1 MELGEATSV
10 FETLRQTFSR
20 VAEGSAGQ
28 ELTACTELL
37 AKLKKTVSV
46 YSICNEPNK
55 LLLARETLE
64 IGALTSI
71 LTHDVPAFERYV
83 TQLKTYYVDYQTFL
97 PKSTRTQAVQGLY
110 LLHLLSVDRIG
121 EFHTELEVIPVADHE
136 AEHIRTAIEF
146 ERHMMDGNYAILTQ
160 NVKRPQYFSFFMDQ
174 LMETVRSKVATA
186 MEKSYSEFSAKE
198 AAKMLM
204 LSSVADLAE
213 FAKHENERKAQRE
226 AAAAEDETVAVKA
239 ALDWKNEG
247 AELSSLPTEV
257 RWEVA
262 GDTLKFNKPAVVA
275 AKVPSLDL
283 ISNAV
288 GYATN
293 LERIV

>member
-1 MELGEATSV
+1 MG
-10 FETLRQTFSR
+10 
-20 VAEGSAGQ
+20 
-28 ELTACTELL
+28 
-37 AKLKKTVSV
+37 
-46 YSICNEPNK
+46 EPNK